1 VSYPQLGAL
10 VLGGEVIA
18 GGVPGQDHFLSE
30 ITTPNEHLTPTGV
43 EFAKN
48 RPTNARRYFGTF
60 SHVNNVVFS
69 TETCTCTLFIAS
81 IGGFCFFF
89 LPSELHRNRIR
100 RPDPSG
106 TGSFDV
112 DCRVAPA
119 DDARRGPLSPLITSI
134 TSQFLDRVQVGDY
147 YATVPLKNRPSVM
160 TTIHKSRRG
169 HRRTS
174 NCYFSIRF
182 GIFHDRSGTFATVI
196 SVCAT
201 CTSF

>member
-1 VSYPQLGAL
+1 MSYPQFGAL

-81 IGGFCFFF
+81 IGGFWFFF
-89 LPSELHRNRIR
+89 ASFGAPPESHPPPGSFRNR
-100 RPDPSG
+100 
-106 TGSFDV
+106 
-112 DCRVAPA
+112 
-119 DDARRGPLSPLITSI
+119 
-134 TSQFLDRVQVGDY
+134 
-147 YATVPLKNRPSVM
+147 
-160 TTIHKSRRG
+160 
-169 HRRTS
+169 
-174 NCYFSIRF
+174 
-182 GIFHDRSGTFATVI
+182 
-196 SVCAT
+196 
-201 CTSF
+201 